1 MSETRLAETH
11 VRLSLESGYRF
22 RISFD
27 APAASAGGGLVTD
40 EPPPLG
46 EGSGPNPLAMLA
58 TAVGSCLASS
68 LLFCVRKARLEPRG
82 MEVDVEVVTAR
93 NPQGR
98 LRVERIEARLAPGFH
113 ADELARLGRC
123 HDLFESFC
131 TVTESVRAG
140 IPVNVMMTPVRIEA
154 GAAVAHV

>member
-1 MSETRLAETH
+1 MSENHPAETH

-22 RISFD
+22 RVSFD
-27 APAASAGGGLVTD
+27 APADSAGGGLVTD

-68 LLFCVRKARLEPRG
+68 LLFCVRKARLEPGG
-82 MEVDVEVVTAR
+82 MEVDVVVVTGR
-93 NPQGR
+93 NSQAR
-98 LRVERIEARLAPGFH
+98 LRVDRIEVRLAPGFQ
-113 ADELARLGRC
+113 ADELARWERC

-140 IPVNVMMTPVRIEA
+140 IPVNVMVTPVGLDA
-154 GAAVAHV
+154 GTAVAHV